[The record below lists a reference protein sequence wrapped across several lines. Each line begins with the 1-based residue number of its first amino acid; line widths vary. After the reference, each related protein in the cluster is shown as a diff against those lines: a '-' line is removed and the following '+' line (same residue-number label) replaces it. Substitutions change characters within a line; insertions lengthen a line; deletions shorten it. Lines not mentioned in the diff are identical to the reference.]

1 MATIERFEQIEAWK
15 LARELSKEI
24 YWITNN
30 TDLVKDFGLKNQMRD
45 SSGSIMDN
53 IAEGFERGGNKEFV
67 QFLGVSKGSAAELKS
82 QLYSTLD
89 QNDIDKNKFQELYD
103 YVENICKLIM
113 GLIKY
118 LRSSDYKGLKFK

>member
-67 QFLGVSKGSAAELKS
+67 QFLGVSKGSAAEFKS
-82 QLYSTLD
+82 QLYRTLD
-89 QNDIDKNKFQELYD
+89 QNYIDKNKFQELYD

>member
-30 TDLVKDFGLKNQMRD
+30 TDLAKDFGLKNQMRD

-53 IAEGFERGGNKEFV
+53 IAEGFERGGNKEFI
-67 QFLGVSKGSAAELKS
+67 QFLGIAKGSAGELKS
-82 QLYSTLD
+82 QLYRTLD
-89 QNDIDKNKFQELYD
+89 QKYIDQKLFQKLYNKT
-103 YVENICKLIM
+103 ENVCKLIM

-118 LRSSDYKGLKFK
+118 LKSSNYKGVKFK